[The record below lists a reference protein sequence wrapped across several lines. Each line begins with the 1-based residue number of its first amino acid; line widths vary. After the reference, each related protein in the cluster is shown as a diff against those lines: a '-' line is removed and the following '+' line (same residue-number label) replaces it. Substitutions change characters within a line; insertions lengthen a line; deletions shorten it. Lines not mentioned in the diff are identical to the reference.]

1 MNLQEFKIHLN
12 RILDLNGFVGTT
24 TVFQEVEKCGF
35 PYSKNTL
42 ADLRNDATQNLAVLT
57 PANFVA
63 KLRNFIETIGQ
74 ASQKQTESH
83 LPKFLTS
90 PPFQAPVFIGRQEE
104 LQAVHDRLFTPNN
117 NFLMLVN
124 GHGGIGKT
132 TFASKYWEKYQHEYT
147 HLAFL
152 YVENGIANGILSL
165 AGMLGLKFSN
175 ETIEQQLDILIT
187 TVINLAKPC
196 LLILDNANHEKDLN
210 ENIMLLRRCTNFH
223 ILLTSRLA
231 NSDYAEK
238 YPLGTLSKEQAL
250 EVFKKHYPLLEESE
264 KTLFAEVYDAVG
276 GNTLVLELLAKNLSN
291 FNNKLKKRY
300 TLQNLLDD
308 IQQNL
313 LQLSLSKEVNVEYQ
327 AKGTGIRNET
337 PEAIILAMYDL
348 TDLTEDETAL
358 LSVLSVLPAENIAF
372 DMLTTLLQD
381 ENLDT
386 PLLSLAQ
393 KGWIEYNETE
403 ASFKISPVVQEITRH
418 KNQERL
424 FDDCTPL
431 IKNLTNLLRADYEQ
445 YHLLFKWLPYT
456 ATLRTLFATQTNP
469 IMAKFQNNLA
479 MVLQAL
485 GGEAN
490 LLQAKLLLEKALQ
503 TYIKHLGEDT
513 PTVASMQ
520 SNLATVLQA
529 LGGEANLLQAK
540 LLLEK
545 ALQTNIKQFGEDAPT
560 VAIRQSNLAMV
571 LRALGGEANLLQAKL
586 LLEKALQTDIKHL
599 GEDTPTVASMQSN
612 LALVLQALG
621 GEANLR
627 QAKLLLEKALQT
639 EIKQFGEDAPAVAVS
654 QSNLALVLKDL
665 GGEANLLQAKLLIEK
680 ALQIHIKQFGEDAP
694 TTASIQSNLA
704 TVLQDLGG
712 EANLLQ
718 AKILLEKALQTNIK
732 QFGEDAPSTA
742 ISQSCLAAVLKDL
755 GGEANLLQAK
765 LLVEK
770 ALQTHIKQFGEDAPS
785 TAISQSCLA
794 AVLKDLGGEANLLQA
809 KLLNEKALQTDI
821 KQFGEDAPT
830 VAIRQNNL
838 ANVLKALGG
847 EAYLLQAKLLLEK
860 ALQTAIK
867 QFGEDA
873 RVVAT
878 RQSNLA
884 LVLQALGGEANLLQA
899 KLLLEKAYAICKKQF
914 SSDENPYTRGVLDNL
929 FALFVLMTT
938 GEDTNTLPDEEME
951 VLEPKFR
958 EWLGA

>member
-1 MNLQEFKIHLN
+1 MSDTNINDTGKVGQMNVGSTVYNQSLQKELN
-12 RILDLNGFVGTT
+12 
-24 TVFQEVEKCGF
+24 
-35 PYSKNTL
+35 
-42 ADLRNDATQNLAVLT
+42 
-57 PANFVA
+57 
-63 KLRNFIETIGQ
+63 
-74 ASQKQTESH
+74 
-83 LPKFLTS
+83 KFLTS
-90 PPFQAPVFIGRQEE
+90 PPFQSTIFVGRQEE

-117 NFLMLVN
+117 NFLMLIN
-124 GHGGIGKT
+124 GHGGMGKT
-132 TFASKYWEKYQHEYT
+132 TFASKYWEKYQHEYA

-152 YVENGIANGILSL
+152 YIENGIANGILSL

-175 ETIEQQLDILIT
+175 ETTERQLDILIT
-187 TVINLAKPC
+187 TVTNLAKPC
-196 LLILDNANHEKDLN
+196 LLILDNVDDEKDLN
-210 ENIMLLRRCTNFH
+210 ANILLLRRCTNFH

-264 KTLFAEVYDAVG
+264 KTLFAEIYDAVG

-300 TLQNLLDD
+300 TLQNLKDD
-308 IQQNL
+308 LQNGL
-313 LQLSLSKEVNVEYQ
+313 TKLSQSKEVNIEYQ

-348 TDLTEDETAL
+348 TDLTEDETTL

-393 KGWIEYNETE
+393 KGWIEYNEAE

-431 IKNLTNLLRADYEQ
+431 IKNLTRLLRADNEQ

-456 ATLRTLFATQTNP
+456 ATLRTLFATRTNP
-469 IMAKFQNNLA
+469 IMATFQNNLA
-479 MVLQAL
+479 NVLKAL

-503 TYIKHLGEDT
+503 TDIKQFGEDA
-513 PTVASMQ
+513 PTVASIQSNLSTVLQALEGEANLLQAKLLLEKALQTHIKHFGEDAPTVATAQSNLAAVLQDLGGEANLLQAKLLNEKALQTHIKYLGEDAHTVATTQSNLAMVLQALGGEANLRQAKQLLEKALQTDIKHFGEDAPSTASSQ

-529 LGGEANLLQAK
+529 LGGEAYLLQAK

-560 VAIRQSNLAMV
+560 VAMSQSNLALVLQDLGGEANLLQAKLLLEKALQTDIKQFGEDAPSTARSQNNLAMVLKDLGGEANLLQAKLLLEKALQTDIKQFGEDAPSTARSQNNLAMV

-586 LLEKALQTDIKHL
+586 LLEKALQTDIKQF
-599 GEDTPTVASMQSN
+599 GENAPTVASIQSN
-612 LALVLQALG
+612 LALVL
-621 GEANLR
+621 
-627 QAKLLLEKALQT
+627 
-639 EIKQFGEDAPAVAVS
+639 S
-654 QSNLALVLKDL
+654 
-665 GGEANLLQAKLLIEK
+665 
-680 ALQIHIKQFGEDAP
+680 
-694 TTASIQSNLA
+694 
-704 TVLQDLGG
+704 DLGG

-718 AKILLEKALQTNIK
+718 AKILLEKA
-732 QFGEDAPSTA
+732 
-742 ISQSCLAAVLKDL
+742 
-755 GGEANLLQAK
+755 
-765 LLVEK
+765 
-770 ALQTHIKQFGEDAPS
+770 
-785 TAISQSCLA
+785 
-794 AVLKDLGGEANLLQA
+794 
-809 KLLNEKALQTDI
+809 
-821 KQFGEDAPT
+821 
-830 VAIRQNNL
+830 
-838 ANVLKALGG
+838 
-847 EAYLLQAKLLLEK
+847 
-860 ALQTAIK
+860 
-867 QFGEDA
+867 
-873 RVVAT
+873 
-878 RQSNLA
+878 
-884 LVLQALGGEANLLQA
+884 
-899 KLLLEKAYAICKKQF
+899 YAIYKKQF
-914 SSDENPYTRGVLDNL
+914 SEEHPYTKTMLNNL

-938 GEDTNTLPDEEME
+938 GEDANTLSAEEMQAL
-951 VLEPKFR
+951 VPKFW